1 MKMIET
7 FLASLWR
14 HKERSCLVDNRSH
27 ERPATLSLHGYV
39 RGVEGAAK

>member
-7 FLASLWR
+7 FLASLR
-14 HKERSCLVDNRSH
+14 RKKERSCLVDNRGH

-39 RGVEGAAK
+39 RGLEGPAK

>member
-14 HKERSCLVDNRSH
+14 NEERSCLVDNRSQ
-27 ERPATLSLHGYV
+27 ERPATLPLHGCV